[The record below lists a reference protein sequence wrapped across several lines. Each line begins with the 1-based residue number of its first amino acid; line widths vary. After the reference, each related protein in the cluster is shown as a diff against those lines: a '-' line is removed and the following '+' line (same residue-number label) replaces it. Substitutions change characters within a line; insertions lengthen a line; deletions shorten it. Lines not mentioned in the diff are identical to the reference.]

1 MTRLQLGGG
10 RRILGAILVTMTLGG
25 GGGVAWLHAQGMPE
39 PQVLYWERD
48 ARPNAGTAVG
58 MLYTPD
64 VLFALASR
72 IPDGA
77 VPRAVANAIEQRT
90 PIVVMWE
97 VAAIDPQP
105 LPPYRIAIL
114 DEHGPEG
121 LIEPLWIQQQAGDM
135 ERLDGRLGSGGRRVA
150 AIAAFPASAFVPGR
164 RVLIRSTSPSTVLDS
179 HTWTQRWGAI
189 RWDGRAA
196 SDK

>member
-10 RRILGAILVTMTLGG
+10 RRILGAILVTMTLGAA
-25 GGGVAWLHAQGMPE
+25 GGVAWLHAQGMPE

-48 ARPNAGTAVG
+48 ARPNTGTAVG

-64 VLFALASR
+64 VLVALTSR
-72 IPDGA
+72 IPA
-77 VPRAVANAIEQRT
+77 STVPRAIANAVDQHT

-97 VAAIDPQP
+97 LPAPDPQP
-105 LPPYRIAIL
+105 LPPYRIEIL
-114 DEHGPEG
+114 DESGSEG

-135 ERLDGRLGSGGRRVA
+135 ERLDERLGSEGRRVA

-164 RVLIRSTSPSTVLDS
+164 RVLIRSMSQSTVS
-179 HTWTQRWGAI
+179 GSQTRTQRWGAI
-189 RWDGRAA
+189 RWDGSGGR
-196 SDK
+196 